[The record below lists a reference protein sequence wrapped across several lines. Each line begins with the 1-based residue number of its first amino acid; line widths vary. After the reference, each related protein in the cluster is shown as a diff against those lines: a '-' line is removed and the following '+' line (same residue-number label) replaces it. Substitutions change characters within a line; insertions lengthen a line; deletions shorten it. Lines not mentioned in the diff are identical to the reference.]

1 MNQNRIQ
8 QLLTLLQE
16 DPKDA
21 FLHYA
26 LGLENFAE
34 NNLHQAQQSFEK
46 SLSLNPHYIPAYYQL
61 GMLFYNLNQSE
72 KALHYLKKGLEIAK
86 QKQQLKDI
94 AEFQSAITNIENDLL
109 WIINGILTLWK
120 SLK

>member
-8 QLLTLLQE
+8 QLLELINE
-16 DPKDA
+16 DPNDA

-26 LGLENFAE
+26 LGLEYLAE

-61 GMLFYNLNQSE
+61 GMLFYNLNHSE
-72 KALHYLKKGLEIAK
+72 ESLHFLKKGLEIAQ
-86 QKQQLKDI
+86 QKKQLKDI
-94 AEFQSAITNIENDLL
+94 AEFQSAITNIENNLL
-109 WIINGILTLWK
+109 
-120 SLK
+120 